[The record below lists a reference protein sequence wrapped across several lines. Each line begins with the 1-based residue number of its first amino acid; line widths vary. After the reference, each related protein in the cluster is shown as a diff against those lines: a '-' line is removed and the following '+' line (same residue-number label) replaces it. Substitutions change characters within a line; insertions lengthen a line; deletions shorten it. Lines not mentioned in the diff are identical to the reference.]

1 MSKNGRKQATIWL
14 GYFKQGDDLDRCIVK
29 DDDGDVNTKETLN
42 NHIKLLEAVIE
53 KLKSINDLIPDVN
66 TCSLYGDTHYISIEG
81 DERIIDQLVSHNLAQ
96 IDENM
101 DEPDEPD
108 GPNELNDS
116 DNSDTSNEDKENSN
130 NND

>member
-53 KLKSINDLIPDVN
+53 KLKSINDLIPDTN

-96 IDENM
+96 IDVNM
-101 DEPDEPD
+101 DEPDS
-108 GPNELNDS
+108 ELNDS
-116 DNSDTSNEDKENSN
+116 GTSNEDKENSN
-130 NND
+130 NNDE

>member
-1 MSKNGRKQATIWL
+1 MSKNGRKQATIGL

-29 DDDGDVNTKETLN
+29 DDDGDVNTKETIN

-53 KLKSINDLIPDVN
+53 QLKSINDLIPDVN

-81 DERIIDQLVSHNLAQ
+81 DERIIDQLISHNLAQ

-101 DEPDEPD
+101 DEPDSEV
-108 GPNELNDS
+108 ND
-116 DNSDTSNEDKENSN
+116 SDTSNEDKENN
-130 NND
+130 NNNEE

>member
-1 MSKNGRKQATIWL
+1 MSKNGRKQATIGL

-42 NHIKLLEAVIE
+42 NHIKLLESVIE
-53 KLKSINDLIPDVN
+53 HLKSINDLIPDTN

-81 DERIIDQLVSHNLAQ
+81 DERIIDQLVSHDLAQ

-101 DEPDEPD
+101 DESDEPD
-108 GPNELNDS
+108 S
-116 DNSDTSNEDKENSN
+116 YTSNQDNEDNENSN
-130 NND
+130 NNE